1 MEETETTNL
10 AEDVNASEAEV
21 ENEVQEQ
28 PEQLLDDEGNPIEDQ
43 AETEEEEFEEIE
55 RDGKKA
61 KVPAWLKPELM
72 MQADYTRK
80 TQELAEVRK
89 AVEAER
95 TAFQQASQQEIT
107 AQGNLVAIDSQLA
120 QYSKVDWNAFHDS
133 DPFEA
138 QKAFTQYQLLRDART
153 QTETHLGRLQQERTV
168 NEQRAA
174 AKRLEEGAAEIA
186 KAIPEWSP
194 THAAKLVEA
203 GQKHFGFSKGDLD
216 GIDDPKL
223 VIALNAAVKWFE
235 HEAQTKKAKSI
246 VKAQEVTPAAKVG
259 RSSAPPTGLDDR
271 LSNDEWQRRRE
282 AQLRKRG

>member
-1 MEETETTNL
+1 MDETETTNL
-10 AEDVNASEAEV
+10 ADDVNTSEAEV

-28 PEQLLDDEGNPIEDQ
+28 PEQLLDDDGNPIEDQ

-95 TAFQQASQQEIT
+95 TAFQQASEQEIS
-107 AQGNLVAIDSQLA
+107 ARGNLVAIDNQLA
-120 QYSKVDWNAFHDS
+120 QFAKVDWNAFHDS

-168 NEQRAA
+168 NEQREA

-194 THAAKLVEA
+194 TTAAKLVEA
-203 GQKHFGFSKGDLD
+203 GQKHFGFSKEDLD

-271 LSNDEWQRRRE
+271 LSTAEWTRRRNE
-282 AQLRKRG
+282 QLLKRG

>member
-1 MEETETTNL
+1 MEETETTNP
-10 AEDVNASEAEV
+10 AEGETPEAEV

-89 AVEAER
+89 AIEAER
-95 TAFQQASQQEIT
+95 AAFQQASEQEIS
-107 AQGNLVAIDSQLA
+107 ARGNLVAIDHQLA
-120 QYSKVDWNAFHDS
+120 QYAKVDWNAFHDS

-153 QTETHLGRLQQERTV
+153 QTDQHLRHLQQERTV
-168 NEQRAA
+168 NEQREA
-174 AKRLEEGAAEIA
+174 AKRLEQGAAEIA

-194 THAAKLVEA
+194 TYAAKLVESA
-203 GQKHFGFSKGDLD
+203 QKHIGFTKEELD
-216 GIDDPKL
+216 GIDDPKH
-223 VIALNAAVKWFE
+223 VITLAAAVKWYE

-246 VKAQEVTPAAKVG
+246 VKAQEVQPAAKVG

-271 LSNDEWQRRRE
+271 LSADEWLRRRN
-282 AQLRKRG
+282 AQLLKRG